1 MKWTLSSLGPFL
13 RAHLRWV
20 ALAALAALTLAAVIS
35 APRLQSPH
43 AGALSP
49 EATASTGA
57 NTDIAPAD
65 ATSEF
70 KTDFTKHSV
79 PYTEILSGGP
89 HKDGIPAID
98 APKYVTVSE
107 ANEWIKPV
115 EPVIAIQVGDDAR
128 AFPIQILI
136 WHEIVNAE
144 VGGTPLAVTFC
155 PLCNTAIA
163 YERTLG
169 AQTLDFGTTGRLRF
183 SNLVMYDRET
193 ESWWQ
198 QATGAAIVGSM
209 TGAQLRARPASMIS
223 WADFKAAH
231 PDGHVLSR
239 DTGYS
244 RSYGRNPYPGYD
256 DIHSSPFLYQGPA
269 LPGTLPAMARI
280 LVVLVGDQAVAYPFS
295 ALASRHVINDRV
307 GGEEVV
313 VIWSPGTAS
322 PLDQERLAQ
331 GQDIGSASAFS
342 RVVDGQRLTFG
353 YENGRVTDRETG
365 SVWGITGRATTG
377 ALASKSLTLLDG
389 VNSFWFNWI
398 AFRPDTRVYQA

>member
-1 MKWTLSSLGPFL
+1 MKRTLLSLGPLL

-20 ALAALAALTLAAVIS
+20 VLAALVALTLAAVIS
-35 APRLQSPH
+35 APRIQSPH
-43 AGALSP
+43 TGALSP
-49 EATASTGA
+49 TASGSTGA
-57 NTDIAPAD
+57 NADTPPAD

-70 KTDFTKHSV
+70 KTDFAKHSV
-79 PYTEILSGGP
+79 PYSEILSGGP

-98 APKYVTVSE
+98 APRYVSVSE
-107 ANEWIKPV
+107 ANDWIKPV
-115 EPVIAIQVGDDAR
+115 EPVIAVQVGDDAR

-155 PLCNTAIA
+155 PLCNTAIV

-169 AQTLDFGTTGRLRF
+169 AQTLDFGTTGRLRL
-183 SNLVMYDRET
+183 SNLVMYDRQT

-209 TGAQLRARPASMIS
+209 TGVQLRARPAAMIS
-223 WADFKAAH
+223 WADFHAAH
-231 PDGHVLSR
+231 PDGRVLSR

-244 RSYGRNPYPGYD
+244 RPYGRNPYPGYD

-269 LPGTLPAMARI
+269 IPGTLPAMARI

-295 ALASRHVINDRV
+295 VLASKHVINDMV
-307 GGEEVV
+307 GGEEIVV
-313 VIWSPGTAS
+313 VWSPGTSS

-331 GQDIGSASAFS
+331 GQEIGAASAFS
-342 RVVDGQRLTFG
+342 RIVGGQRLTFAYKSG
-353 YENGRVTDRETG
+353 QVTDRETG
-365 SVWGITGRATTG
+365 SVWDITGRATSG
-377 ALASKSLTLLDG
+377 ALAGKSLTLLDG
-389 VNSFWFNWI
+389 VNSFWFNWA